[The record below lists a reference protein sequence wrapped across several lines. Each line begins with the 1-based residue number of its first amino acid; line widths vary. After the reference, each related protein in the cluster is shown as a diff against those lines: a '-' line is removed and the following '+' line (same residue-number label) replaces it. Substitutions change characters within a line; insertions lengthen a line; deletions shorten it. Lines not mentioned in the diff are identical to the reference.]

1 MAWLL
6 LIVAGLLEIIWAVT
20 LKRTEGFTRLGP
32 SLVTITAMIASF
44 YLLSHSM
51 RTLPAGTA
59 YAIWVGI
66 GAAGTALIGL
76 FFLGEART
84 ALRLASVALI
94 LLGVLG
100 LRIAEGS

>member
-1 MAWLL
+1 MAWLW
-6 LIVAGLLEIIWAVT
+6 LIVAGLLEIVWAVT

-32 SLVTITAMIASF
+32 SLVTIIAMIASF

-51 RTLPAGTA
+51 RTLPTGTA
-59 YAIWVGI
+59 YAVWVGI

-76 FFLGEART
+76 LFLGEART